1 MRNILIVTC
10 RPGNDVLCEEEVGNA
25 LYEVDPDLSL
35 EVTRYP
41 GVLLLYTNIDL
52 WRAFKRLKSFE
63 YGFVERIVPLQLI
76 VEPKEESVIRAVVE
90 LLRNLEEK
98 SFCIKVR
105 LRGIRGLSKNLWIS
119 IARHLKQ
126 LGFSINSNSTKC
138 IYVEGV
144 GEVIGV
150 SILKN
155 REDRVRKGGS
165 IDDPWVEV
173 LDSSTSRNRVPKA
186 TRS

>member
-25 LYEVDPDLSL
+25 LYEADPGLSL
-35 EVTRYP
+35 EVTRHP

-63 YGFVERIVPLQLI
+63 YGFVERIVPLQS
-76 VEPKEESVIRAVVE
+76 VVGPNEENIIKAVDG
-90 LLRNLEEK
+90 LLKNLEEK
-98 SFCIKVR
+98 SLCIKVR

-126 LGFSINSNSTKC
+126 LGFSVNSSSAKC

-150 SILKN
+150 SVLRN
-155 REDRVRKGGS
+155 GEDRVRKDILS
-165 IDDPWVEV
+165 IG
-173 LDSSTSRNRVPKA
+173 
-186 TRS
+186 